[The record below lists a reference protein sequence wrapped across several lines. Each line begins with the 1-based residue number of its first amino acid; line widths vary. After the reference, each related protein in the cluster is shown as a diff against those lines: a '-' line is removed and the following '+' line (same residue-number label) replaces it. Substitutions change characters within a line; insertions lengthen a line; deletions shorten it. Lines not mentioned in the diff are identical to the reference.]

1 MNEFLSLFDFL
12 GYPAGKNLGESV
24 YKYAL
29 EQKTPVSTRQVSTRT
44 YTGKVMLYTRPFL
57 REFFGNPA
65 YKSIIDADGLAR
77 KAKIE
82 NYYTN
87 STTTL

>member
-24 YKYAL
+24 YNYAVQ
-29 EQKTPVSTRQVSTRT
+29 QKTPVSTRQVSTRT
-44 YTGKVMLYTRPFL
+44 YTGKVMLYPKPFL
-57 REFFGNPA
+57 REFFSNPV
-65 YKSIIDADGLAR
+65 YKGIIDADGLAR
-77 KAKIE
+77 RAKRE

-87 STTTL
+87 TTTTL

>member
-24 YKYAL
+24 YNYAVQ
-29 EQKTPVSTRQVSTRT
+29 QKTPVSTRLVSTRT

-57 REFFGNPA
+57 REFFGNPV
-65 YKSIIDADGLAR
+65 YKGIIDADGVAR
-77 KAKIE
+77 RAKRE

-87 STTTL
+87 TTTTL

>member
-24 YKYAL
+24 YNYAAQ
-29 EQKTPVSTRQVSTRT
+29 QKTPVSTRQVSTRT
-44 YTGKVMLYTRPFL
+44 YTGKVMLYTRTFL
-57 REFFGNPA
+57 REFFSNPV
-65 YKSIIDADGLAR
+65 YKGIIDADGVAR
-77 KAKIE
+77 RAKRE

-87 STTTL
+87 TTTTL